1 MPPQQRNRLLDLVD
15 NLLDF
20 RAHGCS
26 DKGFLALPPADVSA
40 AQAARNGGVQARCG
54 EPPSPQ

>member
-20 RAHGCS
+20 RAHGLFRQ
-26 DKGFLALPPADVSA
+26 GLPRFA
-40 AQAARNGGVQARCG
+40 AG
-54 EPPSPQ
+54 